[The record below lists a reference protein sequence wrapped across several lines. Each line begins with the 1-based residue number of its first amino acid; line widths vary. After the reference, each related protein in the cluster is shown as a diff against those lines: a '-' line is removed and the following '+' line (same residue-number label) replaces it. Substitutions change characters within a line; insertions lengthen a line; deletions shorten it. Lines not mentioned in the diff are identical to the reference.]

1 MIKVALCLH
10 LRWIRLISIS
20 QFLLTRVLINAEKL
34 YEFFLL
40 VASSRAENRRILAV
54 FLTLS
59 LFSIALLLKLKL
71 QQIDLLAQDVYS
83 FRAGFQLI
91 GRNLKFISALILL
104 KDGAIV
110 LQLILACGKLCLDLF
125 IEQNTLLR
133 LIPGVVVTS
142 HAFNKFVFA
151 RL

>member
-1 MIKVALCLH
+1 MIKVTLCLH

-142 HAFNKFVFA
+142 HAFDKFVFA